1 MDIATVALG
10 VSTLVLVVQI
20 LNIIFGRSDKGSARV
35 DKLADKQHALEMQMK
50 DMESGV
56 KDHTANHYATKADVE
71 RVEKAV
77 IRLEESVN
85 TRMKEYTEAVTAV
98 LGPIAD
104 QLTIK
109 SVRTMK

>member
-1 MDIATVALG
+1 METATVALG
-10 VSTLVLVVQI
+10 VSLLVLVVQI

-35 DKLADKQHALEMQMK
+35 DKIAETQHRLEMQMK
-50 DMESGV
+50 DMASEV
-56 KDHTANHYATKADVE
+56 KDHTADHYATKDDVV

-109 SVRTMK
+109 AVRKA